1 MNGSKI
7 VDNVLIVCG
16 LTVAL
21 ADIQSVL
28 GIIILITQILW
39 ILAKAIIRIY
49 HAVKEKNEKEVT
61 DSLKDLSDDLTGL
74 KNTLPEQSKEGE
86 DDGK

>member
-1 MNGSKI
+1 MFRIFGT
-7 VDNVLIVCG
+7 LW
-16 LTVAL
+16 LFL
-21 ADIQSVL
+21 L
-28 GIIILITQILW
+28 YHIIFCQ
-39 ILAKAIIRIY
+39 
-49 HAVKEKNEKEVT
+49 KEKNEKEVA

>member
-7 VDNVLIVCG
+7 VDNILIVCG
-16 LTVAL
+16 LTIAL
-21 ADIQSVL
+21 ADVQSIL
-28 GIIILITQILW
+28 GITILVVQLLW

-49 HAVKEKNEKEVT
+49 HAIKEKNEKEVT

-86 DDGK
+86 DDDK

>member
-28 GIIILITQILW
+28 GIVILSVQILW
-39 ILAKAIIRIY
+39 ILAKAIVRIY
-49 HAVKEKNEKEVT
+49 HAIKEKNEKEVA

-74 KNTLPEQSKEGE
+74 KNTLPKQSKEGE
-86 DDGK
+86 DDDK

>member
-28 GIIILITQILW
+28 GITILVVQLLW
-39 ILAKAIIRIY
+39 ILAKTIIRIY
-49 HAVKEKNEKEVT
+49 HAIKEKNEKEVT
-61 DSLKDLSDDLTGL
+61 DSLKDLSDDLTSL

>member
-28 GIIILITQILW
+28 GITILVVQLLW

-49 HAVKEKNEKEVT
+49 HAVKEKNEEEVA

-74 KNTLPEQSKEGE
+74 KNTLPKQSKEGE